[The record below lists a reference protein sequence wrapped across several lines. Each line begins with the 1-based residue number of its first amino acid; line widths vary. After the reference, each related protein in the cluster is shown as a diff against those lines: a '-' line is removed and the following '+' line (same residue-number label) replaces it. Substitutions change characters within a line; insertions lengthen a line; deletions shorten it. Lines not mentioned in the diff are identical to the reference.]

1 MADTSGRLLELLGLL
16 QVPRS
21 WTGTELAERLE
32 VTTRTVRNDVE
43 RLRMLGYRVD
53 GFRGSAGG
61 YRLAPGSKLPP
72 LLLDDADVIAITASL
87 LTASTGSVA
96 GMEETAQRALAKL
109 EQVMPPPCDAA
120 PTRCGTAVVQVPT
133 DTAPP
138 TVDPEVLAVISAA
151 CRDHEVL
158 RFDYRTHDSERTQRR
173 VVEPHRLVNWGRR
186 WYLFAYDPAKQDWR
200 TYRVDRMVPNPPA
213 GPRFRP
219 RRPPVDD
226 VAAYVSRGTVGCRVA
241 PPRDSD
247 RVRRRRQRLP
257 KRFRLRP
264 ASSSRSMRPRAPS
277 PPAPTD
283 LTTLA
288 THLGLLD
295 VDFRVDGPPDLVAKL
310 RQLADR
316 YGSARSVRIRPDAE
330 APSPASTRRAQEQSP
345 SAQVEPH
352 EHARKAVQHRVGVGC
367 FCEPDLLEEPAYRR
381 RPS

>member
-109 EQVMPPPCDAA
+109 EQVMPHALRRRADAL
-120 PTRCGTAVVQVPT
+120 RDAVVQVPS
-133 DTAPP
+133 DTTPP

-151 CRDHEVL
+151 CRDREVL
-158 RFDYRTHDSERTQRR
+158 RFDYRTHDSERTARR

-186 WYLFAYDPAKQDWR
+186 WYLFAYDTAKQHWR

-226 VAAYVSRGTVGCRVA
+226 VAAYVSRGTAAAAWRHHATVTVFAAASAVA
-241 PPRDSD
+241 EKVPPAAGVVEPLD
-247 RVRRRRQRLP
+247 
-257 KRFRLRP
+257 
-264 ASSSRSMRPRAPS
+264 ASSCTFTTGA
-277 PPAPTD
+277 AD

-316 YGSARSVRIRPDAE
+316 YERAV
-330 APSPASTRRAQEQSP
+330 SPNPT
-345 SAQVEPH
+345 
-352 EHARKAVQHRVGVGC
+352 
-367 FCEPDLLEEPAYRR
+367 
-381 RPS
+381 